1 MADAWF
7 VGKGS
12 ERSGPFSADV
22 LRDMAAGGRLTPTD
36 LVWQEGVAAWAPATS
51 VPRLFATFQ
60 PIAAPSLSDNPYAA
74 PALGNDVS
82 APASGD
88 ATALGLASRPYSFS
102 AAFSLAVNTFKSQ
115 WIILFLAG
123 LILLGAGIAAGVPQW
138 IAQAVG
144 QASGDPGV
152 FQFMST
158 VGAIVGFAL
167 NLFVSNH
174 VFAGSVVAAANAAR
188 GHGRVA
194 DVFLGFKR
202 YGTVLLTN
210 LLVTLIAAGVA
221 IVGFVPLLAAAFAA
235 DAIQGWNRNP
245 EMQPVAAILV
255 GTCMIAIFL
264 TAAVIGVRIIFAPA
278 LAADPENGDLNAFA
292 ALWLS
297 WSRTSG
303 GRGFSLLGLA
313 FVGGLIMIVFILLFC
328 VCARVGIPDW
338 QTQLIIYASILLLG
352 VGYFLLGIPLALAA
366 AGAAYQLLF
375 RSDRAATAAG

>member
-12 ERSGPFSADV
+12 ERSGPFSAAV
-22 LRDMAAGGRLTPTD
+22 LRDMAAGGRLAPTD
-36 LVWQEGVAAWAPATS
+36 LVWQEGMAAWAPATS
-51 VPRLFATFQ
+51 VPGLFATFQ

-102 AAFSLAVNTFKSQ
+102 TAFSLAVNTFKSQ

-152 FQFMST
+152 FQFMSM

-167 NLFVSNH
+167 NLLVSGP

-202 YGTVLLTN
+202 YGTVLLATV
-210 LLVTLIAAGVA
+210 LTALISLGVA
-221 IVGFVPLLAAAFAA
+221 FVAYIPVMLAFLFALATRGPNGDITDSAGLTVGLAVVATIVL
-235 DAIQGWNRNP
+235 
-245 EMQPVAAILV
+245 ILV
-255 GTCMIAIFL
+255 GSAMVTFR
-264 TAAVIGVRIIFAPA
+264 VIFAPVI
-278 LAADPENGDLNAFA
+278 AADPESGGIG
-292 ALWLS
+292 ALDAIRMTWR
-297 WSRTSG
+297 RTSVG
-303 GRGFSLLGLA
+303 TGFSLLGLA
-313 FVGGLIMIVFILLFC
+313 FVVGLIMIV
-328 VCARVGIPDW
+328 
-338 QTQLIIYASILLLG
+338 SILLLC
-352 VGYFLLGIPLALAA
+352 VGYFLLGIPLALAT